1 MGIELEFSKQLIGK
15 NNWNSLKFKWK
26 FFLKKHLNIW
36 YPLWRKTLFSSIWS
50 LAPQFS
56 HLLYPSLMLFSL
68 CLKQMEVRLDP
79 GLQFTH
85 LKTVTVSKSHF
96 GVFFFVFFSESSFTS
111 QKHNPGPVPA
121 GNPKR
126 HFYVFVLPLTTNTI
140 LKLTMHWNIPEALH
154 LWPCPYIFSD
164 RLTIKSWILAH
175 FQVEFTKCWAILCF
189 PPGKQPGVFKSNVK
203 LLRPF

>member
-26 FFLKKHLNIW
+26 FFFKKHLNIW

-96 GVFFFVFFSESSFTS
+96 GVFFLFFFQNHPLPAKSITQVQFLLETQKDTFTSSFF
-111 QKHNPGPVPA
+111 HW
-121 GNPKR
+121 
-126 HFYVFVLPLTTNTI
+126 PLIQFLN
-140 LKLTMHWNIPEALH
+140 
-154 LWPCPYIFSD
+154 
-164 RLTIKSWILAH
+164 
-175 FQVEFTKCWAILCF
+175 
-189 PPGKQPGVFKSNVK
+189 
-203 LLRPF
+203 